1 MSAAKN
7 LMSAP
12 VLGIVGATKSYG
24 PVDALRAVNLNVR
37 RGEVHAIVGENGAG
51 KSTLIGIVAGTIPPD
66 FVIVRVG
73 GKEVKKP
80 NAKKLRRAGL
90 SVTFQHPE
98 LAEDLTVLENLQLA
112 SPKLAGPDGW
122 AEAERVLASVA
133 TERHAMSPGARVR
146 DLTLAQKHVVELA
159 QALATKP
166 KVLMLDEPTEA
177 FQQEDVKKLFGLIK
191 RLREEGVGIVYVS
204 HRLPEIE
211 ELADHITV
219 LRDGRGIDSRPAR
232 RITTEQIVTMIAGR
246 PLGQIYPDKASSVG
260 EPVLE
265 VEGLAAP
272 GFANV
277 GFRAHAGEIVGV
289 TGVEGGGQREFLR
302 TIAGLERRTAG
313 TVRIKGQAVTGNNV
327 SAARHA
333 GIGFVTEDRH
343 EEGLFPSLRV
353 RENIGIGAL
362 HRISTFGVIDKKR
375 DRALAKEVIDR
386 LGVYS
391 GVHAMDDDTL
401 ASELSGGN
409 QQKTLIGREL
419 AGEPKV
425 LLIDE
430 PTKGVDVG
438 ARTEIYQRLRELAER
453 GFAVVVSSSDGVELE
468 GLCDRVSIF
477 ARGQIVKELSDEALT
492 DEAITETNLTSTV
505 VRADG
510 SATAR
515 RDIEPRWRR
524 IMGADHFPAA
534 ILTVLTA
541 AVLFGTEGLN
551 EYFLSAFNINTML
564 TFLAI
569 LAFISIA
576 QLGTILV
583 GRIDLSVGALA
594 GLVVVLASFLM
605 PDGAGPG
612 EALWG
617 AVLILAIAAGIG
629 LMQGWLITW
638 LNIPAIVVTLATFI
652 GLQGMSLVLRPQAA
666 GAITD
671 YTTDVSQWGSEAIPF
686 CFVAILVLVAVFEYG
701 LFRSGLGRRLR
712 AVGSNPLAAIR
723 FGVNPNRHILLAFVM
738 SGFLTGIGGL
748 ILAGQVG
755 IGSPATGIDY
765 TLLSITAVV
774 LGGTKISGGRGS
786 VLSTLMGAALVQSLS
801 SASSFINQDSAVHLT
816 VLGAVTLVAATLFAI
831 ARRERRRDV
840 Y

>member
-1 MSAAKN
+1 M
-7 LMSAP
+7 
-12 VLGIVGATKSYG
+12 
-24 PVDALRAVNLNVR
+24 
-37 RGEVHAIVGENGAG
+37 
-51 KSTLIGIVAGTIPPD
+51 
-66 FVIVRVG
+66 
-73 GKEVKKP
+73 
-80 NAKKLRRAGL
+80 
-90 SVTFQHPE
+90 
-98 LAEDLTVLENLQLA
+98 
-112 SPKLAGPDGW
+112 
-122 AEAERVLASVA
+122 
-133 TERHAMSPGARVR
+133 
-146 DLTLAQKHVVELA
+146 
-159 QALATKP
+159 
-166 KVLMLDEPTEA
+166 
-177 FQQEDVKKLFGLIK
+177 
-191 RLREEGVGIVYVS
+191 
-204 HRLPEIE
+204 
-211 ELADHITV
+211 
-219 LRDGRGIDSRPAR
+219 
-232 RITTEQIVTMIAGR
+232 
-246 PLGQIYPDKASSVG
+246 
-260 EPVLE
+260 
-265 VEGLAAP
+265 
-272 GFANV
+272 
-277 GFRAHAGEIVGV
+277 
-289 TGVEGGGQREFLR
+289 
-302 TIAGLERRTAG
+302 
-313 TVRIKGQAVTGNNV
+313 
-327 SAARHA
+327 
-333 GIGFVTEDRH
+333 
-343 EEGLFPSLRV
+343 
-353 RENIGIGAL
+353 
-362 HRISTFGVIDKKR
+362 
-375 DRALAKEVIDR
+375 
-386 LGVYS
+386 
-391 GVHAMDDDTL
+391 
-401 ASELSGGN
+401 
-409 QQKTLIGREL
+409 
-419 AGEPKV
+419 
-425 LLIDE
+425 
-430 PTKGVDVG
+430 
-438 ARTEIYQRLRELAER
+438 
-453 GFAVVVSSSDGVELE
+453 
-468 GLCDRVSIF
+468 
-477 ARGQIVKELSDEALT
+477 KELS